1 MNPERSERIEIPV
14 LPLRDVVVYP
24 HMVIPLFVGREK
36 SIRCLEA
43 AMDHDKKIML
53 VAQKEASTDEPG
65 VNDLF
70 TVGTVASILQMLKLP
85 DGTVKVLVEGLQR
98 ARISALSDSV
108 LAFLRCL
115 IMASISRR
123 KRSISTR
130 RRLTNASRKCWFAP
144 LSASLKAISS

>member
-1 MNPERSERIEIPV
+1 
-14 LPLRDVVVYP
+14 
-24 HMVIPLFVGREK
+24 
-36 SIRCLEA
+36 
-43 AMDHDKKIML
+43 MDHDKKIML

-85 DGTVKVLVEGLQR
+85 DGTVKVLVEKGC
-98 ARISALSDSV
+98 SV

-144 LSASLKAISS
+144 LSASLKANIKLNKKIPPEVLTSLNSIDDPARTADTIAAHAAEAG

>member
-1 MNPERSERIEIPV
+1 
-14 LPLRDVVVYP
+14 
-24 HMVIPLFVGREK
+24 
-36 SIRCLEA
+36 
-43 AMDHDKKIML
+43 ML

-98 ARISALSDSV
+98 ARI
-108 LAFLRCL
+108 LRCL

>member
-98 ARISALSDSV
+98 ARI
-108 LAFLRCL
+108 LRCL
-115 IMASISRR
+115 ITASISRR
-123 KRSISTR
+123 KQSTLIR

-144 LSASLKAISS
+144 RSASLKAISS